1 MSKKIILSTDS
12 TCDLS
17 LELKEKYN
25 VNFVPYHIT
34 LDNVEYMDNVDIKP
48 GDIFKAYKEKGI
60 LPKTAAINI
69 ADYTD
74 KFNELLKDGDA
85 IIHICLGSAL
95 STSYNNCRL
104 AAEEFDNVYVVDSC
118 NLSTGVGHLV
128 IEAAKLIE
136 KGMEPDDIKNELET
150 IKKRIHS
157 SFVVD
162 KLDFLHAG
170 GRCSAVA
177 AFGANLLKLKPSILV
192 DNESGAMGVG
202 KKYRADLKS
211 VLVKYVNET
220 LEEYD
225 NIDTE
230 KLFITYTDI
239 DQSYIDAVR
248 EAVDNKL
255 KFENIYYTQAS
266 CTISCHCGPNTLGI
280 LFMTKE

>member
-17 LELKEKYN
+17 PELKEKYN

-48 GDIFKAYKEKGI
+48 EDIFKAYKEKGI

-85 IIHICLGSAL
+85 VIHICLGGAL
-95 STSYNNCRL
+95 STSFNNCRL
-104 AAEEFDNVYVVDSC
+104 AAEEFDNVYVLDSC

-136 KGMEPDDIKNELET
+136 KGMEPEDIKEELES

-192 DNESGAMGVG
+192 DNESGSMGVG
-202 KKYRADLKS
+202 KKYRGDLKS

-220 LEEYD
+220 LDEYD

-239 DQSYIDAVR
+239 DESYIEAVR
-248 EAVDNKL
+248 EAVDNKI
-255 KFENIYYTQAS
+255 KFENVYYTQAS